1 MRNKS
6 LTDND
11 DFGESMPRKAK
22 GHSRVGKG
30 GIPQANP
37 FVEMLKEASVE
48 QAVPLRRVAVLDDT
62 NTVSEALK
70 LLAEYGIQS
79 APVLDLVKRGF
90 LGFVDV
96 LDILSFIVSFFQLG
110 EVLDSS
116 MLFARSQ
123 ELFAHSIT
131 DVIGMSHR
139 LTAVDIQKTTSLWDA
154 IAIFQKG
161 AHRLPITNED
171 GVIVNLISQTDVLRF
186 LMTQR
191 DYYDN
196 LFESTLEDL
205 KLGRHHAVTIHQDQT
220 TLAALQKMQ
229 QGNISA
235 LAIVNSHNELVGNL
249 SASDLKGTV
258 IINDDPGSEP
268 LGCLLLPILAFLHQ
282 NGKKGIEPF
291 SCTHQTTLGFIMEQ
305 MLNLGYH
312 RVWVVDQSRHVK
324 SVITMTD
331 VMRAVIQQKP
341 KFFNEEQKA
350 NKMAQQKGLAI

>member
-1 MRNKS
+1 
-6 LTDND
+6 
-11 DFGESMPRKAK
+11 
-22 GHSRVGKG
+22 
-30 GIPQANP
+30 
-37 FVEMLKEASVE
+37 
-48 QAVPLRRVAVLDDT
+48 
-62 NTVSEALK
+62 
-70 LLAEYGIQS
+70 
-79 APVLDLVKRGF
+79 LDLVKREF

-96 LDILSFIVSFFQLG
+96 LDILSFIVSFFKLG
-110 EVLDSS
+110 EVIDSAT
-116 MLFARSQ
+116 LFARSQ

-139 LTAVDIQKTTSLWDA
+139 LTAVDIHKTTPLWDA

-171 GVIVNLISQTDVLRF
+171 GVIINLISQTDVLRF

-191 DYYDN
+191 DYYDS

-205 KLGRHHAVTIHQDQT
+205 KLGRHHAVSIHQDQT

-229 QGNISA
+229 QGNMSA
-235 LAIVNSHNELVGNL
+235 LAIVNSQNELVGNL
-249 SASDLKGTV
+249 SASDLKGAV

-282 NGKKGIEPF
+282 SGKRHIEPY
-291 SCTHQTTLGFIMEQ
+291 SCTHQTTLGSIIEQ

-312 RVWVVDQSRHVK
+312 RVWVVDQARHVK

-350 NKMAQQKGLAI
+350 NKIAQQKVFGI